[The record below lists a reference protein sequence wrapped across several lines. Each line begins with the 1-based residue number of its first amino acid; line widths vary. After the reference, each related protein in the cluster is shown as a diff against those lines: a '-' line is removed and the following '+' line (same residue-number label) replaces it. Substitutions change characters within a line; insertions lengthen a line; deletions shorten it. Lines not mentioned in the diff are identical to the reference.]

1 MLNTEE
7 ITTSLVTG
15 VPSIQHR
22 SNDKKCSVGNFA
34 NIHIGAICL
43 LYEVKGR
50 PAKSSS
56 EDYYKQREALYLLSS
71 RHEMNYLI
79 ESTKEMHLIWVGA
92 QLAVLG

>member
-22 SNDKKCSVGNFA
+22 SNDKQYSVENFS
-34 NIHIGAICL
+34 NIDTGAICQ

-56 EDYYKQREALYLLSS
+56 EDYLL
-71 RHEMNYLI
+71 
-79 ESTKEMHLIWVGA
+79 
-92 QLAVLG
+92 

>member
-22 SNDKKCSVGNFA
+22 SNDKQCSVGNFS
-34 NIHIGAICL
+34 NIHTGAICQ

-56 EDYYKQREALYLLSS
+56 EDYYKQLETLYLLWS
-71 RHEMNYLI
+71 RLEMNYLI